1 MIKIEIIDTG
11 CPICSGLED
20 NVREAL
26 KKTGKKAKII
36 LVNKFDEII
45 EKGILSTPAIIIDD
59 EIKSSGQIISV
70 EQIKELLN
78 EMQS

>member
-1 MIKIEIIDTG
+1 MKIEIIDTG
-11 CPICSGLED
+11 CPTCSSLED

-26 KKTGKKAKII
+26 EKTGKNAKII
-36 LVNKFDEII
+36 IVNKFDEII

-78 EMQS
+78 ETQS

>member
-1 MIKIEIIDTG
+1 MKIEILDTG
-11 CPICSGLED
+11 CPTCSGLED

-26 KKTGKKAKII
+26 KKTGKKAEII
-36 LVNKFDEII
+36 LINELNEII

-70 EQIKELLN
+70 EQIKGLLN
-78 EMQS
+78 ETQS